1 MACAADISAGDAAA
15 LQACLDGSM
24 PLPAPDFGY
33 LRAHREA
40 ALQAAQ
46 DMVVTDH
53 EVARGELLAL
63 KRSATALRLSAAARK
78 AGRGFVGA
86 RARAR
91 PICSDIFFIPGVRNL
106 EVGLE

>member
-1 MACAADISAGDAAA
+1 MSATATRLSLEILKLLLQVAWADDRVGEEERVHIWSIARAAGISAEDAAA

-46 DMVVTDH
+46 DMIVTDH
-53 EVARGELLAL
+53 HVARGELLVLEQIRAL
-63 KRSATALRLSAAARK
+63 L
-78 AGRGFVGA
+78 GG
-86 RARAR
+86 
-91 PICSDIFFIPGVRNL
+91 
-106 EVGLE
+106 